1 MVSPKLPRIKSG
13 ATPHW
18 LDHLTKPEVLFPV
31 IAAICLAVIWGTT
44 INLIKVERTNAE
56 HSVKASTI
64 ELVDTY
70 EAQMLRNLHEID
82 RTLQVVK
89 YAYESTGD
97 PKVLSTLKQK
107 GLLPPDLLFAISIT
121 DSSGKSIAS
130 TRAGVMTADSA
141 ESYSYHLTS
150 PDLWISHAKQYS
162 KNSEWKMEFSRG
174 MIAADGSLAGI
185 VTLTT
190 DAAYFVSGYE
200 KNKLGDYGL
209 LGLVGTE
216 DGVFRVR
223 RTGDTLFFSDKFK
236 NAGIL
241 ATGTTQDAVVSHTIK
256 NTWDG
261 VVRFTGIRQMYAFPF
276 TLVVGVSE
284 QEQLAASNAVAGTFV
299 WRATIISVLLILF
312 IAALGRVSWKL
323 AQTAKRENE
332 ARLASDARKRNEQEL
347 IAAKEAAEAA
357 NVAKSAFLARMS
369 HEIRTPMNGVLGMA
383 EMLLSTKLIGP
394 QRRYA
399 EIVHR
404 SGETLLKLINDILDF
419 SKIESGKLELE
430 HVEFNLCDLV
440 DEMMRLFA
448 EPAQAKKLEIHYQFA
463 LGVPKTF
470 IGDPLRLRQILTNL
484 IGNAIKFTETG
495 EIVIRVQ
502 IIENQADSALLR
514 FEVSDSGVGIAMNA
528 QARIFEVFSQADIS
542 TTRKYGGTGLGLTIS
557 KQLTEM
563 LGGEI
568 GLESE
573 VGKGST
579 FWFTACLEKCSP
591 SSEATSHSIRV
602 PSILDGARGLI
613 INDNAKNCETLCR
626 QLGAR
631 GINIDIA
638 ANGIEVLTML
648 DASEPYEFAILDSN
662 MPGLSGLELAKR
674 IRNSPKN
681 ASLKLVL
688 LISMKHEV
696 SDAIASELNLADVL
710 NKPVSQTQLFDY
722 ITKLTSRPKNTE
734 EIAAF
739 NLAKRSYS
747 RLNAKVLLVEDSS
760 INQEV
765 AIAMLHDLCSQVEV
779 ADDGRKAV
787 AAFSSHISNDAFDL
801 IFMDC
806 QMPEMDGF
814 AATIEIRRQEA
825 LTAMSSTAATSSA
838 RRVPIIALT
847 ADAVIGNRE
856 RCLAAGMDDYLAK
869 PFTQEQLNAV
879 LQRWLIVS
887 KDQPSPTRTTAL
899 SSLPD
904 TPSTDRRLLDF
915 KALDRI
921 RALQRSGAPNILN
934 KVITLYLENT
944 PKLLDAMRDAVA
956 RCDCAAMRRA
966 AHTCKSNSANLGAFR
981 MTSLCEEIEQYSRD
995 GNYEEARAKFVL
1007 IQDEYTKLALVL
1019 PMQSNPT

>member
-1 MVSPKLPRIKSG
+1 MVSPKMPRIKSG

-18 LDHLTKPEVLFPV
+18 FDRLTQPEVLFPV

-44 INLIKVERTNAE
+44 INLIKVERANAE
-56 HSVKASTI
+56 RSVKTSTI
-64 ELVDTY
+64 ELLDTY
-70 EAQMLRNLHEID
+70 EAQMLRNLREID

-97 PKVLSTLKQK
+97 PMVLLTLKQK
-107 GLLPPDLLFAISIT
+107 DLLPPDLLFTISIS

-130 TRAGVMTADSA
+130 TRADVMTADLA

-150 PDLWISHAKQYS
+150 SDLWISRAKQRS

-174 MIAADGSLAGI
+174 MSAADGSLAGI

-200 KNKLGDYGL
+200 KNKLGDHGL

-216 DGVFRVR
+216 DGEFRIR
-223 RTGDTLFFSDKFK
+223 RTGDAIFFGDKFS
-236 NAGIL
+236 NAELL
-241 ATGTTQDAVVSHTIK
+241 ATRATQEAVVAHTIK

-284 QEQLAASNAVAGTFV
+284 QEQLAASSAVAGTFV
-299 WRATIISVLLILF
+299 LRATIISVLLMLF

-357 NVAKSAFLARMS
+357 NFAKSAFLARMS

-383 EMLLSTKLIGP
+383 EMLLSTKLFGP

-419 SKIESGKLELE
+419 SKIESGKLQLE
-430 HVEFNLCDLV
+430 NVEFNLCDLV

-463 LGVPKTF
+463 LGVPKTL

-484 IGNAIKFTETG
+484 IGNAIKFTEAG
-495 EIVIRVQ
+495 EIVIRVKV
-502 IIENQADSALLR
+502 IENQADAALLR
-514 FEVSDSGVGIAMNA
+514 FEVSDSGVGIAMDA

-563 LGGEI
+563 LGGKI

-579 FWFTACLEKCSP
+579 FWFTACLKKCSP
-591 SSEATSHSIRV
+591 SSEATSRSKGF
-602 PSILDGARGLI
+602 PSILDGTRGLI
-613 INDNAKNCETLCR
+613 INDNATNCEILCR
-626 QLGAR
+626 QLRAW

-638 ANGIEVLTML
+638 ANGIEMLAML

-662 MPGLSGLELAKR
+662 MPGLSGLELARR

-688 LISMKHEV
+688 LSSMNHEV
-696 SDAIASELNLADVL
+696 SDAIARELNLAGVL
-710 NKPVSQTQLFDY
+710 NKPVSQEQLFDC
-722 ITKLTSRPKNTE
+722 ITKLTNRTKKAE
-734 EIAAF
+734 EFTAF
-739 NLAKRSYS
+739 SFAERSYS
-747 RLNAKVLLVEDSS
+747 RLSAKVLLVEDSP

-765 AIAMLHDLCSQVEV
+765 ALAMLQDLCNQVEV

-787 AAFSSHISNDAFDL
+787 AAFSSHTSDDAFDL

-814 AATIEIRRQEA
+814 AATTEIRRQEA
-825 LTAMSSTAATSSA
+825 LAAMSSTAAAPSV
-838 RRVPIIALT
+838 RRIPIIALT

-856 RCLAAGMDDYLAK
+856 RCLAAGMDDYLTK
-869 PFTQEQLNAV
+869 PFTQEQLDAV
-879 LQRWLIVS
+879 LRRWLAVS
-887 KDQPSPTRTTAL
+887 RDLPSPARTTNL
-899 SSLPD
+899 SSVAD
-904 TPSTDRRLLDF
+904 APSADRGLLDF
-915 KALDRI
+915 NALDRI

-944 PKLLDAMRDAVA
+944 PKLLDTMRDAVA

-981 MTSLCEEIEQYSRD
+981 MSSLCEEIEQYARD
-995 GNYEEARAKFVL
+995 GKYEEARARFGL

-1019 PMQSNPT
+1019 PIQFNPT